1 MSQEIKTAGQP
12 VQKPTHSEVENP
24 IKTWTMLT
32 LGALLTTIGI
42 YFFKFPNHFS
52 TGGVSGLSVILAHY
66 FPSITP
72 GDFVLVIN
80 MLLLVVGFLVF
91 GRNFGVRT
99 AYVSTL
105 MSGAT
110 WVLERVLP
118 LSAPLTPQPFMELVF
133 AVSLPA
139 VGSAILFNL
148 DASTGGTDIVAMLM
162 RKFTSLNIGNALLCS
177 DLIITLMACVAFGVE
192 TGLYSILGLAMKSVL
207 VDMVLE
213 NINVHKCF
221 HIITAHPEP
230 IEEFITNRLSRGA
243 TKLHGE
249 GIYTHEGR
257 EVLLTVVNR
266 REAVILRRYIKKV
279 DPGAFLLITNTGEII
294 GKGFRGVN

>member
-1 MSQEIKTAGQP
+1 MNAETPSPQNNMITPAAKARL
-12 VQKPTHSEVENP
+12 KD
-24 IKTWTMLT
+24 WLLLT
-32 LGALLTTIGI
+32 LGGLLTAVGV

-52 TGGVSGLSVILAHY
+52 TGGVSGISVILGHY

-72 GDFVLVIN
+72 GDFVMVIN
-80 MLLLVVGFLVF
+80 MLLLLVGFLVF
-91 GRNFGVRT
+91 GRGFGYRT

-105 MSGAT
+105 MSASI

-118 LSAPLTPQPFMELVF
+118 LSAPMTTQPFMELVY

-139 VGSAILFNL
+139 IGSAILFNM
-148 DASTGGTDIVAMLM
+148 DASTGGTDIVAMLL
-162 RKFTSLNIGNALLCS
+162 RKFTSLDIGKALMCS
-177 DLIITLMACVAFGVE
+177 DMAITLLACVAFGME
-192 TGLYSILGLAMKSVL
+192 TGLYSVLGLVIKSLL

-213 NINVHKCF
+213 NIHTHKCF
-221 HIITAHPEP
+221 HIITSNPAP
-230 IEEFITNRLSRGA
+230 IEAFIRDNLRRGA

-266 REAVILRRYIKKV
+266 RQAVLLRRYIKSV
-279 DPGAFLLITNTGEII
+279 DPAAFLLITNTGEII
-294 GKGFRGVN
+294 GKGFRGTN